1 MKTYQRIALSLA
13 AAGGVI
19 TACYRREV
27 QPMGPTPG
35 PLMPEAPAL
44 APRPDGG
51 VPVPQTPQAQHVVI
65 RPGGELADTGAVVD
79 PKDDQQAGQVGD
91 SQQVAPDVPNDAGV
105 PDSPADLP
113 EEVPD
118 AGVMLDAGVPIQN

>member
-13 AAGGVI
+13 TAGAVI

-27 QPMGPTPG
+27 KPMGPTPE

-44 APRPDGG
+44 APTPDAG
-51 VPVPQTPQAQHVVI
+51 VPVPETPQAHRVVI
-65 RPGGELADTGAVVD
+65 RPAGPLAQNEPIVD
-79 PKDDQQAGQVGD
+79 PESDAQD
-91 SQQVAPDVPNDAGV
+91 APEPQPNPPPVPSDAGV

-113 EEVPD
+113 PEVPD
-118 AGVMLDAGVPIQN
+118 AGIVLDAAMPIRQ